1 MEHKF
6 LNWIKSYD
14 IRHNG
19 LTHNFFVAS
28 HKDGYFNGIL
38 VYTIQNKDRTDP
50 TTQPAFRLHTE
61 YLPDLTE
68 EAVYNKGLERIKE
81 LFKDD
86 STIEEDKT
94 NKWIKWD

>member
-14 IRHNG
+14 IRHSG
-19 LTHNFFVAS
+19 LSHNLFIAS

-38 VYTIQNKDRTDP
+38 VYILENKERTDT

-61 YLPDLTE
+61 YLPDVTE
-68 EAVYNKGLERIKE
+68 EAVYSKGLERVKE
-81 LFKDD
+81 LFGENFEI
-86 STIEEDKT
+86 TEDKT
-94 NKWIKWD
+94 NRFIKW

>member
-14 IRHNG
+14 ISFNG
-19 LTHNFFVAS
+19 LTHNLFVAS

-38 VYTIQNKDRTDP
+38 VYTIQNKDRADSSIK
-50 TTQPAFRLHTE
+50 PAFRLHTE

-68 EAVYNKGLERIKE
+68 EAVYSKGLERIKE
-81 LFKDD
+81 LFKDNF
-86 STIEEDKT
+86 TIEEDKT
-94 NKWIKWD
+94 NKFIKWD

>member
-19 LTHNFFVAS
+19 LSHNLFIAS

-38 VYTIQNKDRTDP
+38 VYILENKERTDP
-50 TTQPAFRLHTE
+50 TTQPAFSLHTE
-61 YLPDLTE
+61 YLPDVTE
-68 EAVYNKGLERIKE
+68 EAVYSKGLERVKE
-81 LFKDD
+81 LFVENFEIK
-86 STIEEDKT
+86 EDKT
-94 NKWIKWD
+94 NRFIKW

>member
-19 LTHNFFVAS
+19 LSHNLFIAS

-38 VYTIQNKDRTDP
+38 VYILENKERTDP

-61 YLPDLTE
+61 YLPDITE
-68 EAVYNKGLERIKE
+68 EAVYSKGIERVKE
-81 LFKDD
+81 LFGENFEI
-86 STIEEDKT
+86 TEDKT
-94 NKWIKWD
+94 NRFIKW